1 MGDAVPPLTE
11 QEAFWN
17 DWNNRFRTRDIDEF
31 MARQIAVAVE
41 WVGRLGIRAP
51 RVLELGCG
59 TGWLSGALAERCGAR
74 VTGIDLSQE
83 AVEQARRTF
92 PHLEFHAGDALTLR
106 LEGPFDAVVSA
117 DVLAHIPDQQAVI
130 DLMARLLRPGGTF
143 VLMTQNPFVWL
154 RSSYLMA
161 RGKGQYRDWPS
172 LGRIRSMLAREFEIL
187 HVSSLAPGGDQGI
200 LWLVHSR
207 YVSGVL
213 RRIIGTQRLT
223 ALKERM
229 LIGRELVVVARRA
242 P

>member
-1 MGDAVPPLTE
+1 MGDIVPPLTE

-17 DWNNRFRTRDIDEF
+17 EWNTRFRTRAIDEF
-31 MARQIAVAVE
+31 MARQIEVAIE
-41 WVGRLGIRAP
+41 WVGRMGIREP

-59 TGWLSGALAERCGAR
+59 TGWLSGVLSERCGAR

-83 AVEQARRTF
+83 AVDQARKAF
-92 PHLEFHAGDALTLR
+92 PHLEFHAGDALSLA

-130 DLMARLLRPGGTF
+130 DLIARLLRPGGLF
-143 VLMTQNPFVWL
+143 VLLTQNPFVWL
-154 RSSYLMA
+154 RSSYLME

-172 LGRIRSMLAREFEIL
+172 LGQIRAMLARQYEVL
-187 HVSSLAPGGDQGI
+187 YVSSLAPGGDQGV
-200 LWLVHSR
+200 LRVVHSR

-213 RRIIGTQRLT
+213 RRLIGTQRLT

-229 LIGRELVVVARRA
+229 LIGRELIVVARRRQ
-242 P
+242 

>member
-1 MGDAVPPLTE
+1 MGDVPPLAE

-17 DWNNRFRTRDIDEF
+17 DWNNRFRTRDVDEF
-31 MARQIAVAVE
+31 MSRQIAVAVE
-41 WVGRLGIRAP
+41 WVGRMAVRAP
-51 RVLELGCG
+51 KVLELGCG

-74 VTGIDLSQE
+74 VTGVDLSDE
-83 AVEQARRTF
+83 AVEQARRAF
-92 PHLEFHAGDALTLR
+92 PHLEFHAGDALTLG
-106 LEGPFDAVVSA
+106 LEGPFDAIVSA
-117 DVLAHIPDQQAVI
+117 DVLAHIPNQQAVI

-154 RSSYLMA
+154 RSSYLME

-172 LGRIRSMLAREFEIL
+172 LARIRSMLAREFRIL

-200 LWLVHSR
+200 LRLAHSR

-229 LIGRELVVVARRA
+229 LIGRELVIVARRA

>member
-1 MGDAVPPLTE
+1 MGNPVPPLPE

-17 DWNNRFRTRDIDEF
+17 DWNHRFRTRDVDEF
-31 MARQIAVAVE
+31 MSRQIAVAVE
-41 WVGRLGIRAP
+41 WVGRMAVRAP

-59 TGWLSGALAERCGAR
+59 TGWLSGALSEQCGAR
-74 VTGIDLSQE
+74 VVGIDLSQE
-83 AVEQARRTF
+83 AVEQARRAY
-92 PHLEFHAGDALTLR
+92 PHLEFHAGDALTLP
-106 LEGPFDAVVSA
+106 LQGPFDAIVSA

-130 DLMARLLRPGGTF
+130 DLMARLLRAGGTF

-154 RSSYLMA
+154 RSSYLME

-200 LWLVHSR
+200 LRLAHSR

-229 LIGRELVVVARRA
+229 LIGRELIVVARRV